1 MVGEKGDLHLRSGY
15 GNPRELAISKV
26 ELLGIGSVRYQ
37 KLKKN
42 LDAALAQLG
51 LSPRVVEITDI
62 DQLMG
67 YDVSGIPALIVDG
80 RVLFQRVVPSVEDIV
95 DVFRAL
101 MEADVHSREKF
112 IQQAVLAEANRKESR
127 MKKILVPTDFSKCS
141 MNALGYAVDIA
152 NQFGCKITLLH
163 SYKMFSTA
171 GMFVSVEQYM
181 EKDAAEDLL
190 AIIEKV
196 EPKLR
201 NGASIESKLLQGDP
215 VPLIVGLADRS
226 RYDLIIMGTKG
237 ATGLKE
243 VFTGSITNG
252 VIKSS
257 ETPVLAVPDNFDYQ
271 PIDKIVF
278 AVDEEGISSPEVTN
292 VLVTLVKGYDA
303 SLHIFHKSS
312 AMTREDISP
321 AVNIQLD
328 DITPSYHYELNGEN
342 VLESIA
348 DFAKDNGASM
358 LCMVRRKR
366 GFLENVFH
374 VSTTTKTVFDSP
386 VPLLVLKDE
395 A

>member
-1 MVGEKGDLHLRSGY
+1 MVGEKGDLHLRPNY
-15 GNPRELAISKV
+15 DKPRSPVISKV

-42 LDAALAQLG
+42 LETALTRLS
-51 LSPRVVEITDI
+51 LSPQVVEVTDI
-62 DQLMG
+62 DQLMS

-80 RVLFQRVVPSVEDIV
+80 ILLFQKVVPSADDIV
-95 DVFRAL
+95 DVLRAL
-101 MEADVHSREKF
+101 MEADVHSRERF
-112 IQQAVLAEANRKESR
+112 IQQAVLAEVNRKESR

-152 NQFGCKITLLH
+152 NQFGCKITLFH
-163 SYKMFSTA
+163 SYKMYSTA
-171 GMFVSVEQYM
+171 GMFVSVEKYM

-190 AIIEKV
+190 DIIEKV

-243 VFTGSITNG
+243 VFTGSIANG
-252 VIKSS
+252 VIQSS

-271 PIDKIVF
+271 PIDKIVL
-278 AVDEEGISSPEVTN
+278 AVDEEGVSNSRVTE
-292 VLVTLVKGYDA
+292 VLVKLVKGYDA

-312 AMTREDISP
+312 VMNQEGTPPS
-321 AVNIQLD
+321 VNIQLE
-328 DITPSYHYELNGEN
+328 DITPSYHYELDKEN
-342 VLESIA
+342 VLG
-348 DFAKDNGASM
+348 K
-358 LCMVRRKR
+358 
-366 GFLENVFH
+366 H
-374 VSTTTKTVFDSP
+374 Y
-386 VPLLVLKDE
+386 
-395 A
+395 